1 MSTDAP
7 TPAPTPSDPGG
18 GPQIGA
24 DEWVRRSGER
34 TGGSKGVVGFLNR
47 VADRTPHILLLLAF
61 LGFACA
67 IPFLTS
73 NGYVIGVATDTMLY
87 VLLAMGL
94 NVAVGWA
101 GMLDLGYVIF
111 YGFAAY
117 LFAELSSAHYGIH
130 WATWQSVPF
139 VIACTIL
146 LGFVLSL
153 PSLRLSGDYFAIV
166 MLFFLEIFNN
176 FTANGY
182 TWNWFGLGSPHDITG
197 GPTGITNID
206 PWRFFGHALD
216 PNNAQNYL
224 WVASAG
230 VFVIAILLAYV
241 NKARTGR
248 AWRALREDPLAANLM
263 GMPVKWLGLLAIAVG
278 AGVAGFAGTVNASY
292 YQGVFP
298 DAFTLQLLITIY
310 AMVIL
315 GGAGSLGGV
324 IFGAVAVNVMLEVLT
339 TPNHARWVFYAAVLL
354 GLVAKVRPWKVLA
367 AVLGGLVAFGLI
379 AHQVVEAVWA
389 RGVGGPIAMG
399 PTSYTTHGF
408 FATLIRQWMVLP
420 KGTYENADYRIGNY
434 AFVIVIAMV
443 LTCTVLKG
451 WKRYVLLVPTIW
463 GAAFVWETDL
473 VNQGP
478 TTRYLLLGLLLIG
491 LMATRPNGIFGQQ
504 RVEIV

>member
-7 TPAPTPSDPGG
+7 TPPNPTS

-34 TGGSKGVVGFLNR
+34 TTGPAGVVGFLNR

-61 LGFACA
+61 VGFVSA

-73 NGYVIGVATDTMLY
+73 NAYVIGVATDTMLY
-87 VLLAMGL
+87 VLLAVGL

-101 GMLDLGYVIF
+101 GMLDLGYVVF

-117 LFAELSSAHYGIH
+117 FFAELSSAHYGIH
-130 WATWQSVPF
+130 WSTWQSVPV
-139 VIACTIL
+139 VIVATIL
-146 LGFVLSL
+146 LGFLLSL

-182 TWNWFGLGSPHDITG
+182 TWDWFGLGSPHDITG

-206 PWRFFGHALD
+206 PWRVFGHVLD
-216 PNNAQNYL
+216 PNNPQDYL
-224 WVASAG
+224 WVATAG
-230 VFVIAILLAYV
+230 FFVIAILLTYV
-241 NKARTGR
+241 NQSRTGR
-248 AWRALREDPLAANLM
+248 AWRALREDSLAANLM

-278 AGVAGFAGTVNASY
+278 AGVAGFAGTINASY

-298 DAFTLQLLITIY
+298 DAFTLQLLIMLY

-315 GGAGSLGGV
+315 GGAGNLGGV
-324 IFGAVAVNVMLEVLT
+324 VFGAVAVNVMLEILT
-339 TPNHARWVFYAAVLL
+339 TPDHARWVFYAAVLL
-354 GLVAKVRPWKVLA
+354 GLLASLRPWKVLA
-367 AVLGGLVAFGLI
+367 AVLAGLVAFGLV
-379 AHQVVEAVWA
+379 AHAIVGAISA
-389 RGVGGPIAMG
+389 RAVGGPIAVG
-399 PTSYTTHGF
+399 PTSFTTHGF
-408 FATLIRQWMVLP
+408 FATLIRHWMVLP
-420 KGTYENADYRIGNY
+420 KGTYENADYRPGNY

-443 LTCTVLKG
+443 LTCTVVKG

-478 TTRYLLLGLLLIG
+478 TTRYLLLGALLIT
-491 LMATRPNGIFGQQ
+491 LMASRPNGIFGQQ